1 MKSEEAIKAKIK
13 QAINSTY
20 NAISYKEEKTNF
32 ISPKLAISTV
42 RFLKLLLINFW

>member
-1 MKSEEAIKAKIK
+1 MKSEEAVKAKIK

-32 ISPKLAISTV
+32 VSPRKINRLI
-42 RFLKLLLINFW
+42 LKIII